1 MHIPAYLQ
9 EAISDLNKIEMMW
22 HDHLLN
28 VHFRMDVDM
37 IWSFLASDFGRY
49 CLKNCPVLSYTTYNS
64 DIILLTNY
72 NVTSILKFHAQ

>member
-22 HDHLLN
+22 HDRLPN

-37 IWSFLASDFGRY
+37 IGSFLASDFGKY

>member
-28 VHFRMDVDM
+28 YM
-37 IWSFLASDFGRY
+37 IWSFQALDFGRY
-49 CLKNCPVLSYTTYNS
+49 CLKNYPVLSYTTYNS
-64 DIILLTNY
+64 DIILLTDY
-72 NVTSILKFHAQ
+72 NVTNILKFHAQ